1 MIFLIVRANKHFFKP
16 TFLLGFY
23 SYLRNNRVNLI
34 YVNVMLTLIP
44 QYNKNR
50 HIHIKSLLTA
60 FSVLNDVFCLCY
72 GESEKK
78 ITFKITFVKVMLT
91 SYIKSCLGRH

>member
-1 MIFLIVRANKHFFKP
+1 MSIFLNP

-23 SYLRNNRVNLI
+23 SYLWNNRVNLI

-50 HIHIKSLLTA
+50 HIHIKSLFTA
-60 FSVLNDVFCLCY
+60 FSVLNDVLCLCN

-78 ITFKITFVKVMLT
+78 SDSKL
-91 SYIKSCLGRH
+91 LL